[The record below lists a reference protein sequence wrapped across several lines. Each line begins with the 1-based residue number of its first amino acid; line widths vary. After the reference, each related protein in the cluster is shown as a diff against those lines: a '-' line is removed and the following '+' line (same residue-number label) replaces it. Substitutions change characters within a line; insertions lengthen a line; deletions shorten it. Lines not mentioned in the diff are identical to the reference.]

1 MANVKGFPKA
11 FSAIKARDIFDY
23 MTAVGASDDVK
34 AEFMEKAYTKRPR
47 KKAKDAKDIDG
58 NTILIPQ
65 YDKNG
70 NKIGDRVKKVM
81 ENAADGE
88 ELTVFNLTR
97 AKKWFK
103 EKYPDAVITKGE
115 RVAESEVF
123 AGWGKPKTTTDK
135 TTQEEEN

>member
-1 MANVKGFPKA
+1 MPNVKGFPKA

-23 MTAVGASDDVK
+23 MTAVGASDTDK
-34 AEFMEKAYTKRPR
+34 ADFLKEAYTKRPR

-58 NTILIPQ
+58 NTILIPK

-81 ENAADGE
+81 ENAVDGE
-88 ELTVFNLTR
+88 ELTVFNLTN

-103 EKYPDAVITKGE
+103 EKYPEAVITKGE
-115 RVAESEVF
+115 RVAESDVF
-123 AGWGKPKTTTDK
+123 AGWGKPEL
-135 TTQEEEN
+135 EEEK

>member
-1 MANVKGFPKA
+1 MPNNVVKGFPKA

-70 NKIGDRVKKVM
+70 NKIGTRAKKVM
-81 ENAADGE
+81 ENAGDGK
-88 ELTVFNLTR
+88 ELTVFNLTN
-97 AKKWFK
+97 AKKWFR
-103 EKYPDAVITKGE
+103 EKYPEAVITKGE
-115 RVAESEVF
+115 RVAESDIF
-123 AGWGKPKTTTDK
+123 SGWGKPKTT
-135 TTQEEEN
+135 QEEEN